1 MVGSHVSDRGG
12 GGVAVGVGVG
22 VAIVGSRDN
31 SGRGRGHA
39 GKDSNLDKM
48 DISKVVREK
57 F

>member
-22 VAIVGSRDN
+22 VPIVGSWDN